1 MTSARPGRLRL
12 GDRVRFEKR
21 TYTVVGLTGMRVRL
35 ADTHGTGMLVDQVH
49 LQAAED
55 FAVIGA
61 GERAALGSAALLGQL
76 PEDVAERALWWQRHL
91 VELLTGLPPDAPE
104 GTRPRPEYD
113 PVGRRSLAERERAKA
128 AELVALGEE
137 ITARTVK
144 RKRQRYEAGGV
155 QAVVDHRL
163 APHASLLGRAD
174 PRVVEAIRRAIAE
187 SVPASTRTI
196 EYARWRTERI
206 LIAEHGGDAVRMP
219 SRATFYRLF
228 DKLSHGV
235 HVTGSARTR
244 RSLADRPEGPFR
256 FEQVVAPG
264 ELMQIDS
271 TPMDVLV
278 RLDEGVP
285 GRVELCGLVDVAT
298 RTMAAA
304 VVRPTTKSVDA
315 SLLLARALTP
325 EPMRPGWAKALAMS
339 RSVLPHR
346 RLLTLDERLE
356 HAAARPV
363 IIPETIVCDRGKA
376 FISENFRSA
385 CRTLEINFQPCHPRS
400 PTEKPHIERTI
411 ESVATLFCQFLP
423 GYLGRTAEH
432 RGRNVEDEPLWS
444 MLEIQELLDE
454 WLVAKWQNRPHDGL
468 RDPGSPGRM
477 FTPNQKYTS
486 LVETAGYVPL
496 ALSGD
501 DYVELLPATWRAVNA
516 YGIKINNRIY
526 DCPDL
531 APFRRQPSGVT
542 RTRNLWETHRDPYD
556 ANRLWMR
563 NHWNPETDWIPVPW
577 THLGSVPQPFGDLA
591 WDHAAA
597 DLRRTGNPSPTEE
610 QIATA
615 VAELLVRADEGPA
628 REGDVTS
635 RSAKRNRR
643 VAARTRAAAQST
655 GPRPPRPEPGSAA
668 ATTDSAPEAAEAA
681 EDRDTRPIA
690 KVIPLG
696 VFDPF
701 KEADKR
707 W

>member
-1 MTSARPGRLRL
+1 MNSARPGRLRL
-12 GDRVRFEKR
+12 GDRVRFQEH
-21 TYTVVGLTGMRVRL
+21 TDTVVGLTGMRVRL
-35 ADTHGTGMLVDQVH
+35 ADAHGTGMLVDQVH

-55 FAVIGA
+55 FAVLGT
-61 GERAALGSAALLGQL
+61 GDRTALGSAALLERL
-76 PEDVAERALWWQRHL
+76 PGPVAERALWWQRHL
-91 VELLTGLPPDAPE
+91 VELLTGLPPDALA
-104 GTRPRPEYD
+104 GARVKPEYD
-113 PVGRRSLAERERAKA
+113 PACHSLAQRERAKA

-137 ITARTVK
+137 VTARTVK
-144 RKRQRYEAGGV
+144 RKRQQYEAGGV
-155 QAVVDHRL
+155 AAVVDHRL
-163 APHASLLGRAD
+163 APHASLVGRAD
-174 PRVVEAIRRAIAE
+174 PRVVAAIRQAIAE

-196 EYARWRTERI
+196 EHARWRTGRI
-206 LIAEHGGDAVRMP
+206 LEAEHGQGVVEMP
-219 SRATFYRLF
+219 SRPTFYRLF

-244 RSLADRPEGPFR
+244 RSLADQPEGPFR
-256 FEQVVAPG
+256 YESVAAPG

-271 TPMDVLV
+271 TPLDVLV
-278 RLDEGVP
+278 RLDHGVP
-285 GRVELCGLVDVAT
+285 GRVELCALIDLAT
-298 RTMAAA
+298 RTVAAA

-325 EPMRPGWAKALAMS
+325 EPMRPGWVQALAMS

-376 FISENFRSA
+376 FISDNFRSA
-385 CRTLEINFQPCHPRS
+385 CRTLEITFQPCHPRS
-400 PTEKPHIERTI
+400 PAEKPHIERTL

-432 RGRNVEDEPLWS
+432 RGRGVEDEPLWS
-444 MLEIQELLDE
+444 MLEIQEFLDE
-454 WLVAKWQNRPHDGL
+454 WLVAKWQSRPHDGL
-468 RDPGSPGRM
+468 RDPGVPGCT
-477 FTPNQKYTS
+477 FTPNQKYAA
-486 LVETAGYVPL
+486 LVESAGYVPL
-496 ALSGD
+496 ALGGD
-501 DYVELLPATWRAVNA
+501 DYVELLPATWRAVNS

-542 RTRNLWETHRDPYD
+542 RKRNLWEIHRDPYD
-556 ANRLWMR
+556 AAWIWMR
-563 NHWNPETDWIPVPW
+563 NHWETGWIPVPW
-577 THLGSVPQPFGDLA
+577 KHLGSVPQPFGDLA

-597 DLRRTGNPSPTEE
+597 DLRGKGNPAPTEE
-610 QIATA
+610 ETAQA
-615 VAELLVRADEGPA
+615 VAKLLVRANQGPVDQGDGPA
-628 REGDVTS
+628 AQPS
-635 RSAKRNRR
+635 KRDRR
-643 VAARTRAAAQST
+643 VAARTRAAAESP
-655 GPRPPRPEPGSAA
+655 GPRPPKPEPPSVVEDEPHLHGDEAVDG
-668 ATTDSAPEAAEAA
+668 TDDE
-681 EDRDTRPIA
+681 PIA